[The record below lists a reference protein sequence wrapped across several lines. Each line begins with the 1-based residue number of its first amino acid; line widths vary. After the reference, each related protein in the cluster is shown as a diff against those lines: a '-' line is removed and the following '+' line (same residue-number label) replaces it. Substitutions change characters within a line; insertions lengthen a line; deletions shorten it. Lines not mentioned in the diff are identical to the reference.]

1 MNIGGLVGT
10 TPIVI
15 DLRGYPGFTL
25 AVYPVGG
32 SPIDLEFSN
41 TPGAAANPGG
51 ANWIHSAFTEM
62 EPSVSFPVPSASVNR
77 FVGTCAAIRISLA
90 AGTSPGKWEIAT

>member
-15 DLRGYPGFTL
+15 DLRGLPGFTL

-41 TPGAAANPGG
+41 TPTAATNPGA
-51 ANWIHSAFTEM
+51 ANWIHAAFTEM
-62 EPSVSFPVPSASVNR
+62 EPSASFPYAIAYIGR
-77 FVGTCAAIRISLA
+77 FVGTCAAIRLSLA